1 MEDIL
6 YRGFQYLSRY
16 NGWIAWNLFLALIP
30 LFISF
35 LLFRQ
40 GLILKCFG
48 GVSSRTSLIAA
59 RRVAAAK
66 GGSSRHRSVAWWVL
80 FAVYGAFLPNAPYV
94 LTDIIHL
101 IQATWATPSVWVI
114 TLFYIPLHLGA
125 ITLAFEAY
133 VISLINQGA
142 YLRRM
147 GLQRFIFG
155 AELGTH
161 LLAAVGIY
169 LGRFLRFNSW
179 DLVTGPYNVLLA
191 TLNDLTGK
199 RPLAVMLATTFI
211 LAIFYWMMKQVT
223 LGILLRCRELRS
235 HKHTFD

>member
-30 LFISF
+30 LLISF
-35 LLFRQ
+35 LLFRRS
-40 GLILKCFG
+40 LILKYFG
-48 GVSSRTSLIAA
+48 IASPTAPPIASNRLTVSSRALSQ
-59 RRVAAAK
+59 
-66 GGSSRHRSVAWWVL
+66 HRSAAWWIL
-80 FAVYGAFLPNAPYV
+80 LAVYGAFLPNAPYV

-133 VISLINQGA
+133 VIALINQGA
-142 YLRRM
+142 YLRRI
-147 GLQRFIFG
+147 GLQKYIFW
-155 AELGTH
+155 AELFTH
-161 LLAAVGIY
+161 LLSAVGIY

-179 DLVTGPYNVLLA
+179 DLVTGSHNVLLA
-191 TLNDLTGK
+191 TLNDLTGR
-199 RPLAVMLATTFI
+199 RPMAVMLATAFI

-223 LGILLRCRELRS
+223 IGILLRLRELRS
-235 HKHTFD
+235 NQHTFD

>member
-1 MEDIL
+1 MEDVL

-16 NGWIAWNLFLALIP
+16 NGWIVWNLFLALIP
-30 LFISF
+30 LLISF
-35 LLFRQ
+35 LLFRRS
-40 GLILKCFG
+40 LSLKYLG
-48 GVSSRTSLIAA
+48 IGSKTRRDQWSSR
-59 RRVAAAK
+59 
-66 GGSSRHRSVAWWVL
+66 GSSHDRSAAWWILLV
-80 FAVYGAFLPNAPYV
+80 VYGAFLPNAPYV

-147 GLQRFIFG
+147 GLQKYIFL
-155 AELGTH
+155 AEMGMH
-161 LLAAVGIY
+161 LLSSIGIY

-191 TLNDLTGK
+191 TLNDLTGR
-199 RPLAVMLATTFI
+199 RPIAVMLATFLI
-211 LAIFYWMMKQVT
+211 LTIFYWMMKQVT
-223 LGILLRCRELRS
+223 IGILLRLKELRRNQ
-235 HKHTFD
+235 HTFD